1 MLQPQLPG
9 SNDAVPL
16 LQDSLPRTSRDSD
29 LPLIQELLKDPKFS
43 VTEIL
48 RLISLEIVRVIQMI
62 EEQRIRPS
70 KRFKL
75 SFCSTEIRI
84 LRALAASAQL
94 AYRYR
99 DKEDVLDLDGPKFDF
114 VYDKI
119 LACFEEVLRKTLGPN
134 SQALAKNIMLQY
146 KDLMVEQEADIRREL
161 KKMG

>member
-9 SNDAVPL
+9 SNDSVPL

-99 DKEDVLDLDGPKFDF
+99 EREDVLDLDGPKFDF
-114 VYDKI
+114 VFKRI
-119 LACFEEVLRKTLGPN
+119 LANFKEALGKALGPN
-134 SQALAKNIMLQY
+134 SEALTNNVLRQLR
-146 KDLMVEQEADIRREL
+146 DLMAMEEPEIRREL